1 MKSFELQGNL
11 RKSLGKKDA
20 KALRKNQ
27 QVPCVI
33 YGGKEILH
41 FYVPAGDFKN
51 LVYTNHV
58 YIVTLKIDGKE
69 HLATMKEIQFHPV
82 SDEIIHVDFV
92 EVYRENP
99 VLIGLPV
106 EITGISAGIRAGGKL
121 RQRKNYIKVRGL
133 IKDLPDSIVIDITDL
148 EIGQSILAGDLK
160 FDKFQVLEPNH
171 ALVVGVVTSRIA
183 KGMEEGTEGVAAAPV
198 PEAVPVE
205 APPAEVKK

>member
-20 KALRKNQ
+20 KALRKNK

-58 YIVTLKIDGKE
+58 YIVTLKIDEKE

-99 VLIGLPV
+99 VVIGLPV
-106 EITGISAGIRAGGKL
+106 EITGNSAGIRAGGKL

-160 FDKFQVLEPNH
+160 FNKFQVLEPNH

-183 KGMEEGTEGVAAAPV
+183 KGMEEGIEGVVAAPV
-198 PEAVPVE
+198 PEAAPVE

>member
-1 MKSFELQGNL
+1 MKSFELQGIL

-20 KALRKNQ
+20 KALRRNK

-41 FYVPAGDFKN
+41 FYVADGDFKN

-58 YIVTLKIDGKE
+58 YIVNLKINKEE
-69 HLATMKEIQFHPV
+69 HLAIMKEIQFHPV

-92 EVYRENP
+92 EVYMDNP
-99 VLIGLPV
+99 VVIDLPV
-106 EITGISAGIRAGGKL
+106 EITGNSAGIRAGGKL

-148 EIGQSILAGDLK
+148 DIGQSILAGDLK

-183 KGMEEGTEGVAAAPV
+183 KGMEEGIEGVVAAPV
-198 PEAVPVE
+198 PEE
-205 APPAEVKK
+205 APAEVPPPEVKK